1 MKHEKTKINTKY
13 MLLLTLSAFVLSCG
27 TLINGKKQTI
37 QLQTNP
43 PGATVF
49 VAQKEVG
56 VTPLKIELERTGVH
70 VVTFKLKGHEE
81 YDLVITKELSN
92 WVWMNILLGGIVGIF
107 VDDATGGA
115 YLLTPENATAEMQ
128 PTGKAGNMKP
138 GVPMPLYAKSEMQWQ
153 QVGHISKR
161 EAN

>member
-1 MKHEKTKINTKY
+1 MKHREYKFATKC
-13 MLLLTLSAFVLSCG
+13 MLLAIIALALSCG

-49 VAQKEVG
+49 VAQKEIG
-56 VTPLKIELERTGVH
+56 VTPLKIELERAGIH

-115 YLLTPENATAEMQ
+115 YLLTPENFTAEMQ
-128 PTGKAGNMKP
+128 PSGKAGNMKP
-138 GVPMPLYAKSEMQWQ
+138 GVPMPLYARSEMQWQ